1 MQTTKLSRRYFL
13 HLTTGFTIT
22 TGINFSL
29 NSCSAPYDWQSSL
42 LNNDHSGYLTVSEIT
57 GVAKVNGKE
66 IYQGNKLANNSEI
79 SLLQGMMRL
88 SLPDK
93 SIIELNH
100 KAAIKADLDSTTG
113 GMIHHKKGA
122 LLSVIQKKTRRPL
135 IIKSVDAQFGIRGTV
150 CFTQILS
157 DEDKLNSRVPQK
169 ANSYFCICNGSMDYL
184 DHNQQQFFDDKAK
197 HHSARFLIPEND
209 QLKLQKTRFLLNHS
223 DQQIY
228 ELIQKMEGKKHDD
241 RWLFPSESH
250 YN

>member
-1 MQTTKLSRRYFL
+1 MQTIKLSRRHFL
-13 HLTTGFTIT
+13 KLTTGFTLT
-22 TGINFSL
+22 SGIGFSL
-29 NSCSAPYDWQSSL
+29 NSCSIPYDWQNSL
-42 LNNDHSGYLTVSEIT
+42 LNNDHSGFLTVSEIA
-57 GVAKVNGKE
+57 GVAKINGKT

-79 SLLQGMMRL
+79 SLLQGMLRL

-100 KAAIKADLDSTTG
+100 KATIKADLDSKTG

-135 IIKSVDAQFGIRGTV
+135 IIKSADAQFGIRGTV

-157 DEDKLNSRVPQK
+157 EEDKLNSNVPQK

-184 DHNQQQFFDDKAK
+184 DQNQQAFYDDKAE
-197 HHSARFLIPEND
+197 HHSARFLIPGEH
-209 QLKLQKTRFLLNHS
+209 QLELQKTRFLLNHN
-223 DQQIY
+223 DTQIY
-228 ELIQKMEGKKHDD
+228 ELIQKMEGQKHDG
-241 RWLFPSESH
+241 RWLFPEENN